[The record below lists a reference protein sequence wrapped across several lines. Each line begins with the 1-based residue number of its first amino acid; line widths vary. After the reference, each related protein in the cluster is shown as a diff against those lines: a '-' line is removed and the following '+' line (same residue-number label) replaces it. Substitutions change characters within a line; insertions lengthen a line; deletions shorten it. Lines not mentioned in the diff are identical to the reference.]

1 MYACKELGTENA
13 DDSSLDILHNS
24 CDSLPPTPLETTL
37 RLDGSVEKIGAEV
50 TAEVERRGRAFR
62 LGHNAIIGLKL
73 IYYRYL
79 VNMETKCVMALTL
92 CSRYNANICT
102 TVRYE
107 VLLQ

>member
-13 DDSSLDILHNS
+13 DDSSLDSLHDS

-50 TAEVERRGRAFR
+50 TAETERRRAIS